1 MIESNV
7 IEWLDFGDS
16 AQKLD
21 IFTHPQLLKIFYFF
35 QNLINYNSFP
45 SSFQIVLQIIQFIQL
60 YSIASYFAD
69 EKNDVIIEILS
80 YLKSVILFYDLIDTK
95 KIYQTIYMSIVVLIL
110 VQILLMLIVL
120 FTVRKINLKIF
131 TYIINLINIILYHY
145 AIGPIIEICLIVFN
159 CQKGHHALLNTTCYN
174 NSGHALNIFFSCH
187 HLIFALLIFL

>member
-95 KIYQTIYMSIVVLIL
+95 KIYQTI
-110 VQILLMLIVL
+110 
-120 FTVRKINLKIF
+120 
-131 TYIINLINIILYHY
+131 
-145 AIGPIIEICLIVFN
+145 
-159 CQKGHHALLNTTCYN
+159 
-174 NSGHALNIFFSCH
+174 
-187 HLIFALLIFL
+187 

>member
-145 AIGPIIEICLIVFN
+145 AIGPIIELS
-159 CQKGHHALLNTTCYN
+159 KR
-174 NSGHALNIFFSCH
+174 SSCFIKYH
-187 HLIFALLIFL
+187 ML

>member
-21 IFTHPQLLKIFYFF
+21 IFTHPHLLKIFYFF

-45 SSFQIVLQIIQFIQL
+45 SFQLVLQIIQFIQL
-60 YSIASYFAD
+60 YSIASYFSD
-69 EKNDVIIEILS
+69 EKNDVIIEILF

-95 KIYQTIYMSIVVLIL
+95 KIYETIYVSIVILIIL
-110 VQILLMLIVL
+110 QILLMLIVL

-131 TYIINLINIILYHY
+131 
-145 AIGPIIEICLIVFN
+145 A
-159 CQKGHHALLNTTCYN
+159 
-174 NSGHALNIFFSCH
+174 
-187 HLIFALLIFL
+187 